1 MIEVDN
7 TTSVESIK
15 LLLYITT
22 GVLVVSVGII
32 GYFMSRRDS
41 SITTA
46 TDNLTSAVQQLKT
59 IVNSLQLQH
68 QIKQPLVDAAIE
80 LHRQTLESNSLIF
93 KEMDARLIKI
103 ETEHKVFHC
112 GYPDNKRKTKKD
124 ENTD

>member
-1 MIEVDN
+1 MTEFDN
-7 TTSVESIK
+7 IASVESIK

-22 GVLVVSVGII
+22 SVLVVSVGII
-32 GYFMSRRDS
+32 GYFMSRRDH

-80 LHRQTLESNSLIF
+80 LHRQALETNSVII
-93 KEMDARLIKI
+93 KDMDARLIKI
-103 ETEHKVFHC
+103 ETEHKMFHC
-112 GYPDNKRKTKKD
+112 SFPVSKRKTKKD